1 MRQKFGSS
9 SGLRSSGKMQGIG
22 SDANYDENPANF
34 AIDMN
39 QIKETSQKALAFVSS
54 SLSLIGD
61 QVSKVSV

>member
-1 MRQKFGSS
+1 
-9 SGLRSSGKMQGIG
+9 MQGIG